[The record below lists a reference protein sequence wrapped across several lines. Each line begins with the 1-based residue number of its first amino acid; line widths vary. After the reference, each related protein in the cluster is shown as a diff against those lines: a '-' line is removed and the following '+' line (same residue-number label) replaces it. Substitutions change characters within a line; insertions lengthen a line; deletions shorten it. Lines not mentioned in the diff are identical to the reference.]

1 MKNSYTGKE
10 QYYGDYLALDKIL
23 NAQFPESDVKG
34 VDAHDEMLFIIIHQ
48 AYELWFKQIMHETT
62 SVINIFKDDNINDNS
77 EAMQVVTHRLERV
90 VEIWKLLVAQVKVL
104 DTMTPMDFLD
114 FRDLLTPASG
124 FQSYQFRLLETKLGL
139 KMEQRFEQKY
149 YQKQLREEHIEGIEE
164 AEKESS
170 VFELLDKWLSRMPF
184 WNEEKYWNN
193 FEIPS
198 GADKNL
204 HPFWSSYRYVYQSGL
219 MGSEKEE
226 IAMKSFDELFF
237 SDQEQRPVRLSAA
250 ASRAAL
256 FINLYREFPLL
267 QQPYRLLSLIL
278 EIDELMATFRYKH
291 IIMVRRMIGM
301 RSGTG
306 GSSGAGYL
314 QGAMEKHQ
322 IFAEIAGIATYLI
335 PRTKLPKLTAE
346 LSKVLSFHI

>member
-1 MKNSYTGKE
+1 MKISYTGRE

-23 NAQFPESDVKG
+23 NAQFPESDAQG

-48 AYELWFKQIMHETT
+48 AYELWFKQIAHDMGSIIE
-62 SVINIFKDDNINDNS
+62 IFKNDQIDDNS
-77 EAMQVVTHRLERV
+77 ESMQVVTHRLERI
-90 VEIWKLLVAQVKVL
+90 VEIWKLCVAQVKVL

-124 FQSYQFRLLETKLGL
+124 FQSFQFRILETKLGL
-139 KMEQRFEQKY
+139 KMEHRHEQKY
-149 YQKQLREEHIEGIEE
+149 YQKQLSEEHIKGIDE
-164 AEKESS
+164 AEKEPSF
-170 VFELLDKWLSRMPF
+170 FELLDAWLSRMPF
-184 WNEEKYWNN
+184 WDEAKYW
-193 FEIPS
+193 
-198 GADKNL
+198 ADFQVPETANKEL
-204 HPFWSSYRYVYQSGL
+204 HPFWAAYRDYYHSGL
-219 MGSEKEE
+219 RGREIEE
-226 IAMKSFDELFF
+226 ISMKGFDEVFF
-237 SDQEQRPVRLSAA
+237 QETDRSMRLSPEAA
-250 ASRAAL
+250 RAAL

-322 IFAEIAGIATYLI
+322 IFAELASLATYFM
-335 PRTKLPKLTAE
+335 PRHKLPKLGESLAK
-346 LSKVLSFHI
+346 SLSFQL